1 VSGDDVAE
9 SGHSLTDQRARDDRT
24 FYFGAMDPDVPFAE
38 EFLWGTATSA
48 YQIEGGNTNADW
60 YRYERAPGT
69 RAVEPCGDACDS
81 WHRYEEDLDLV
92 QDLGLN
98 AFRFSIE
105 WSRVEPR
112 HGTFSTEAIDHY
124 RNVIEACLTR
134 NIVPVVTLHHFTL
147 PLWVADEGGFES
159 PEIVSWMAD
168 YARVI
173 SREYGD
179 MIGVACTINEPNI
192 VAVYGY
198 LYGIFPPQVT
208 SWERF
213 VHVNATMRECHSA
226 MRDVLKE
233 GPGDFPVGLPLSMQ
247 VWEALPGYEHRMQSI
262 REEMEDKYLEAVR
275 DDDYLG
281 VQCYT
286 KLLIGNDGVVTHP
299 EGETTDM
306 GYLFWPQCVEYTV
319 RRAIELAGVPV
330 IVTENGIGT
339 ANDEQR
345 IRYVQEALRGVQS
358 LLDDGLNVRGYFQW
372 SLLDNFEWALGY
384 RPKFGIVEVDR
395 RTFERTPKPSA
406 TWYANAARSFF
417 TTA

>member
-1 VSGDDVAE
+1 MATRDVSFPG
-9 SGHSLTDQRARDDRT
+9 
-24 FYFGAMDPDVPFAE
+24 

-48 YQIEGGNTNADW
+48 YQIEGGNTNTDW
-60 YRYERAPGT
+60 YRYELSPGT
-69 RAVEPCGDACDS
+69 RAVEPCGSACDS

-92 QDLGLN
+92 QSLGLN

-105 WSRVEPR
+105 WARVEPSR
-112 HGTFSTEAIDHY
+112 GTISIEALNHY
-124 RNVIEACLTR
+124 RAVMDACLAR
-134 NIVPVVTLHHFTL
+134 DILPVVTLHHFTL

-159 PEIVSWMAD
+159 PDIVKWMAD
-168 YARVI
+168 YARVV
-173 SREYGD
+173 SHEFGNA
-179 MIGVACTINEPNI
+179 IGVACTINEPNI

-198 LYGIFPPQVT
+198 LRGLFPPQVA

-213 VHVNATMRECHSA
+213 VQVNSTMRACHAA

-233 GPGDFPVGLPLSMQ
+233 GPGNFPVGLPISMHEY
-247 VWEALPGYEHRMQSI
+247 EALPGYERQTESF

-275 DDDYLG
+275 DDDYVG

-286 KLLIGNDGVVTHP
+286 KLLIGADGIVAHP
-299 EGETTDM
+299 DGETTDM
-306 GYLFWPQCVEYTV
+306 GYLYWPQCVEYTV
-319 RRAIELAGVPV
+319 RRAISLAGVPV

-339 ANDEQR
+339 TNDDQR
-345 IRYVQEALRGVQS
+345 IRYVREALQGVRS
-358 LLDDGLNVRGYFQW
+358 LLDDGLDVRGYFQW

-395 RTFERTPKPSA
+395 TTFVRTPKPSA
-406 TWYANAARSFF
+406 TWYADATRSFF

>member
-306 GYLFWPQCVEYTV
+306 GYLFWPQCVEATV
-319 RRAIELAGVPV
+319 RRAADVARVP
-330 IVTENGIGT
+330 IFVTENGIDKTEG
-339 ANDEQR
+339 
-345 IRYVQEALRGVQS
+345 
-358 LLDDGLNVRGYFQW
+358 
-372 SLLDNFEWALGY
+372 
-384 RPKFGIVEVDR
+384 PR
-395 RTFERTPKPSA
+395 RVS
-406 TWYANAARSFF
+406 
-417 TTA
+417 